1 MKSSLLHQAFWEIMW
16 ASSVGS
22 CHWGLHKVTL
32 SGHGIPKI
40 TTIGSCLGG
49 GYFGNSLLLRSYH
62 PTPNNPTIQPQ
73 IEKELDGK
81 WQR

>member
-1 MKSSLLHQAFWEIMW
+1 MKSSWLHQAFWEIMW

-32 SGHGIPKI
+32 WGHGIPKI

-49 GYFGNSLLLRSYH
+49 GLFWELPAPQELPPYTKS
-62 PTPNNPTIQPQ
+62 PNHTAPN
-73 IEKELDGK
+73 
-81 WQR
+81 